1 MLQKNTEKFHK
12 IITRLAKSHSAT
24 REELLL
30 LLKNRQ
36 ELGQEQREFLFSE
49 ARRNATRYYGNKIYL
64 RGLIEIS
71 SFCRND
77 CFYCGLRRS
86 NGNATRYR
94 LSEEEILTC
103 VESGKRLGLQTFVLQ
118 GGEDSYWTV
127 PRLADIIRKIKKASP
142 TCAVT
147 LSLGEM
153 TRSDYA
159 ALFEAGA
166 DRYLLRHEA
175 ASEGLYSKLHPKEM
189 PLSRRLKALKDLAS
203 IGYQVGSGFM
213 VGRPFETIED
223 TADDLIFLK
232 NLAPSMVGIGPFV
245 PQADTPLG
253 LHCPGTS
260 DETIFLLAV
269 IRLLLPSVLLPAT
282 TALITLDRDGYEKAV
297 LAGANVIMPSLTPQT
312 ARQAYKIYDGKA
324 SAEDTVQQIEII
336 GERLKRIG
344 YEISLDRG
352 DAKKTGEH

>member
-1 MLQKNTEKFHK
+1 M
-12 IITRLAKSHSAT
+12 
-24 REELLL
+24 
-30 LLKNRQ
+30 
-36 ELGQEQREFLFSE
+36 
-49 ARRNATRYYGNKIYL
+49 
-64 RGLIEIS
+64 
-71 SFCRND
+71 
-77 CFYCGLRRS
+77 
-86 NGNATRYR
+86 
-94 LSEEEILTC
+94 
-103 VESGKRLGLQTFVLQ
+103 
-118 GGEDSYWTV
+118 
-127 PRLADIIRKIKKASP
+127 ADIIRKIKKIAP

-175 ASEGLYSKLHPKEM
+175 ASESLYRKLHPKEM
-189 PLSRRLKALKDLAS
+189 PLSRRLTALKDLAS

-213 VGRPFETIED
+213 VGRPFETAED
-223 TADDLIFLK
+223 TADDLVFLK
-232 NLAPSMVGIGPFV
+232 NFAPSMVGIGPFV

-282 TALITLDRDGYEKAV
+282 TALVTLDRDGYEKAV

-352 DAKKTGEH
+352 DAKKIGEH